1 VIHTENSV
9 ANFDDVV
16 LPHLDSARRLARWL
30 VGNEH
35 DAEDAVQEA
44 SLRAFRYFATYSG
57 RNARGWFL
65 KIVRNVCW
73 GTRSSKAQTPTDLF
87 DEERHSEEGWTPD
100 PETLLLRAAD
110 VSLIEGA
117 ITDLPDRA
125 RALLVLREL
134 DGLSY
139 KELSDALKIPLGTVM
154 SGLSRARQAFR
165 KSWGDQLKAT
175 SSLKE
180 EM

>member
-1 VIHTENSV
+1 VIPTEAS
-9 ANFDDVV
+9 AEATFDDVV
-16 LPHLDSARRLARWL
+16 LPHLDAARRLARWL

-44 SLRAFRYFATYSG
+44 SLRAFRYFGTFSG
-57 RNARGWFL
+57 RNGRGWFL
-65 KIVRNVCW
+65 RIVRNVCW
-73 GTRSSKAQTPTDLF
+73 RWRGSKAATPTDLF
-87 DEERHSEEGWTPD
+87 DEERHSGAGWMPD

-125 RALLVLREL
+125 RALLVLREVE
-134 DGLSY
+134 GLSY
-139 KELSDALKIPLGTVM
+139 QELSDVLEIPLGTVM

-165 KSWGDQLKAT
+165 KALDHQQQRHRF
-175 SSLKE
+175 
-180 EM
+180 

>member
-1 VIHTENSV
+1 VIPAEASAEAT
-9 ANFDDVV
+9 FDDVV
-16 LPHLDSARRLARWL
+16 LPHLDAARRLARWL

-44 SLRAFRYFATYSG
+44 SLRAFRYFGTFSG
-57 RNARGWFL
+57 RNGRGWFL
-65 KIVRNVCW
+65 RIVRNVCW
-73 GTRSSKAQTPTDLF
+73 SWHGSKAEAPTDLF
-87 DEERHSEEGWTPD
+87 DEERHSGAGWMPD

-134 DGLSY
+134 EGLSY
-139 KELSDALKIPLGTVM
+139 QELSDVLEIPVGTVM

-165 KSWGDQLKAT
+165 KALDQQRPRHWF
-175 SSLKE
+175 
-180 EM
+180 